1 MGIVEVLLT
10 SIGLAMDALAV
21 SICKGLSFSKIRFKN
36 VIIVGLYFGIFQAL
50 MPLIGYILGSRFKEL
65 IVSVDHWIAF
75 FLLALIGLSMLKEG
89 LSKDYDSLDDKVNF
103 KVMLPLAI
111 ATSIDALAVG
121 ITFSFLDVNILESI
135 IFIGSITF
143 FISLV
148 GVVIGNKVGVKYQK
162 KSQVIGGVILIII
175 GLKIL
180 LEHLGLF

>member
-10 SIGLAMDALAV
+10 SIGLAMDALAI

-89 LSKDYDSLDDKVNF
+89 LSKEYDSLDDNVSLKA
-103 KVMLPLAI
+103 MLPLAI

-162 KSQVIGGVILIII
+162 KSQVIGGVILFII

-180 LEHLGLF
+180 IEHLIG